1 MKTVR
6 GAAGWL
12 DRAGVASLLPGA
24 DLVLPS
30 LWEGLTGT
38 RAVEWGVQ
46 RPDGRWEFTP
56 SMELCWRWKD
66 ELPAKGLGLAGKHFG
81 PWAALVAPRL
91 VPHVWTAARDRR
103 EALTALHHEIVEAL
117 REHGACT
124 LPQLRALVAGA
135 EKKHVAQLQRALV
148 VTNSHLVEQQQ
159 GWSAIAVDLV
169 DARWD
174 VHEVEDAD
182 LELARTVL
190 ASSGELSAAD
200 LGGAL
205 GWRVKRSRLA
215 LEQVAEPTR
224 VDADVQLY
232 SLV

>member
-6 GAAGWL
+6 AASTWL
-12 DRAGVASLLPGA
+12 DRAGIASLLPGA

-30 LWEGLTGT
+30 LWEAMTGT

-46 RPDGRWEFTP
+46 RPDGKWEFTP
-56 SMELCWRWKD
+56 EMDRCWRWKD
-66 ELPAKGLGLAGKHFG
+66 ELPAKRLALAGKHFG

-91 VPHVWTAARDRR
+91 IPHAWTAAAERR
-103 EALTALHHEIVEAL
+103 EALTPLHREIVEAL
-117 REHGACT
+117 GANGPCT
-124 LPQLRALVAGA
+124 LPQLRALVPDA

-148 VTNSHLVEQQQ
+148 LTNSHLVEQQQ

-169 DARWD
+169 EARWEVD
-174 VHEVEDAD
+174 EVEHAD

-205 GWRVKRSRLA
+205 GWRVKRARAA
-215 LEQVAEPTR
+215 LEAVAEPTR
-224 VDADVQLY
+224 VESDVQLY